1 MKLLSIFIPFLYATV
16 SSFTIKHSY
25 SNSKYNQLQMMKNN
39 DIKIVQRYGNIL
51 PENTYNKLLKKIDNH
66 EVSELYFT
74 KSLDVVYDKHTD
86 AVNDIQTDYSITKIN
101 PAVVKSIIDETKN
114 NNVETYFLQEIQ
126 YNPIE
131 VFINSSLMFLG
142 NYIIPFI
149 FLSYIISFFRN
160 IQRNSGGSNLPGMP
174 GMPGMFG
181 NKDIDSDKINM
192 KKANITLNSFAGS
205 PEIFEECTEVVSYLK
220 NDTIYKL
227 AGAEIPRGIL
237 LEGPP
242 GTGKTLLAK
251 AIASEADAN
260 FISIA
265 ASEFV
270 ELYVGMG
277 ASKIR
282 SLFKRARDNKPCI
295 LFIDE
300 IDAVGRQRG
309 AGINM
314 ANDEREQTLNQLL
327 AEMDGFADND
337 GLLIIAAT
345 NRKDVLDSALLRPGR
360 FDRIIMVP
368 LPDRESRKEIFKVHS
383 KNKKLAPEINFELI
397 SEMTNGF
404 SGAQIKNLLNEAAIF
419 ASRKGETIISEIDI
433 LNAIDKLI
441 VGITKRTDNRSAES
455 KRRVAI
461 HEIGHALLAAIFN
474 EYFDLKKVTMQSTY
488 NGAGGYT
495 LFSEYDNITDSGLYT
510 KDLLKKRLLI
520 GMGGKA
526 AESIFYGDDYVSVG
540 AIQDLKQTNSLAQ
553 RMIGNYGMGK
563 VLQAFYNENIDS
575 DRNPFLGRSLAS
587 SDKYSEKT
595 KELIDKESL
604 ELANNA
610 YNDAKMILSENK
622 HIMNIMIDELLKK
635 NTLYGKDIMKIL
647 QNKEFF

>member
-1 MKLLSIFIPFLYATV
+1 MIPF
-16 SSFTIKHSY
+16 SSGFKLNMLSNDYTFTAQQAL
-25 SNSKYNQLQMMKNN
+25 KY
-39 DIKIVQRYGNIL
+39 RNIL
-51 PENTYNKLLKKIDNH
+51 SENTYNSLINKIKNHDIKQIFITNKLDAII
-66 EVSELYFT
+66 SESKDSEGETL
-74 KSLDVVYDKHTD
+74 
-86 AVNDIQTDYSITKIN
+86 TDYSITKIN
-101 PAVVKSIIDETKN
+101 PVVAKTIVDESNRN
-114 NNVETYFLQEIQ
+114 NIETYFLEEP
-126 YNPIE
+126 PIGQGQLLLNSAFGFLDSY
-131 VFINSSLMFLG
+131 VFPFL
-142 NYIIPFI
+142 
-149 FLSYIISFFRN
+149 FLSFIVSLFRSTGN
-160 IQRNSGGSNLPGMP
+160 GMNSNSGLPGMP
-174 GMPGMFG
+174 GFQN
-181 NKDIDSDKINM
+181 NKPIDADKINM
-192 KKANITLNSFAGS
+192 VKANISLNSFAGS

-220 NDTIYKL
+220 NSTVYKS

-270 ELYVGMG
+270 ELFVGMG

-282 SLFKRARDNKPCI
+282 ALFKRARDNKPCI

-327 AEMDGFADND
+327 AEMDGFADNE

-360 FDRIIMVP
+360 FDRIITVP

-383 KNKKLAPEINFELI
+383 KNKFLSPSINFELI
-397 SEMTNGF
+397 SELTNGF

-419 ASRKGETIISEIDI
+419 ASRRGETVIQELDL
-433 LNAIDKLI
+433 LNAVDKLV
-441 VGITKRTDNRSAES
+441 VGLSKKIDNRSEES

-461 HEIGHALLAAIFN
+461 HEIGHAILVSIFS

-495 LFSEYDNITDSGLYT
+495 LFNEYENITDSGLYT

-526 AESIFYGDDYVSVG
+526 AENIFYGEDFVSVG
-540 AIQDLKQTNSLAQ
+540 AVQDLKQTNSLAQ

-563 VLQAFYNENIDS
+563 RLEAFYNENIDN
-575 DRNPFLGRSLAS
+575 DRTPFLGRSLGG

-595 KELIDKESL
+595 KEIVDKESL
-604 ELANNA
+604 ELVNNA
-610 YNDAKMILSENK
+610 YNDAKMILLENK
-622 HIMNIMIDELLKK
+622 EKMNILVEELMK
-635 NTLYGKDIMKIL
+635 NYTLYGKDVKKIL
-647 QNKEFF
+647 E

>member
-1 MKLLSIFIPFLYATV
+1 
-16 SSFTIKHSY
+16 
-25 SNSKYNQLQMMKNN
+25 
-39 DIKIVQRYGNIL
+39 
-51 PENTYNKLLKKIDNH
+51 
-66 EVSELYFT
+66 
-74 KSLDVVYDKHTD
+74 
-86 AVNDIQTDYSITKIN
+86 
-101 PAVVKSIIDETKN
+101 
-114 NNVETYFLQEIQ
+114 
-126 YNPIE
+126 
-131 VFINSSLMFLG
+131 
-142 NYIIPFI
+142 
-149 FLSYIISFFRN
+149 
-160 IQRNSGGSNLPGMP
+160 MP

-647 QNKEFF
+647 QNKEFL